1 MVNRLFNLKLFLFI
15 FILFFINGC
24 KTNKVNQEPILLII
38 DSTNVDIKVADL
50 DIYFLQYKGSY
61 VSYQNNNFVIP
72 LKELNIKESLKYE
85 AVSYYNYKLIPNQI
99 LRDLIYI
106 NKKIE
111 KILIIIKDKDGTI
124 SYKIVGSKINEFFK
138 VSLVGNSIKVDI
150 E

>member
-1 MVNRLFNLKLFLFI
+1 
-15 FILFFINGC
+15 
-24 KTNKVNQEPILLII
+24 LIV
-38 DSTNVDIKVADL
+38 DSTNIDIKVADL

-72 LKELNIKESLKYE
+72 LKELNIKESSKYE

>member
-1 MVNRLFNLKLFLFI
+1 MVSRLFNLKLFLFI

-24 KTNKVNQEPILLII
+24 KTNKVNQEPILLIV
-38 DSTNVDIKVADL
+38 DSTNIDIKVADL

-72 LKELNIKESLKYE
+72 LKELNIKESSKYE
-85 AVSYYNYKLIPNQI
+85 AISYYNYKLIPNQI

-138 VSLVGNSIKVDI
+138 ISLVGNSIKIDI